1 MHAGIRFWNNPL
13 INQKRPNSHMTS
25 THSYSIDL
33 LTKHYFVFLY
43 LGVGY
48 NVLSHVFKSKT
59 QSALVLFT
67 LACKCLHLFGN
78 HIRCFQRLRGA
89 RVCFVPANW
98 LAANKLF
105 NSIMIG
111 ALHIF
116 HLVMYWKDI
125 TRDDLFHHLLFV
137 TFNQCAQFYPI
148 LSGWK
153 VYQWGSALNAI
164 NFFACGL
171 PGGLDYFFLGL
182 TKIGKMQR
190 LTHKR
195 LQAVINVWLR
205 CPGIF
210 SSVSISLF
218 ESYRNYKNVPFSGVV
233 IAHVCFVLIGYNA
246 IHYMERVVLSAGG
259 T

>member
-1 MHAGIRFWNNPL
+1 MASVPSSFATRYISSQTLSTNPDQPKSNEQPHGIHHRMYRLAGEALFRLFCIR
-13 INQKRPNSHMTS
+13 
-25 THSYSIDL
+25 
-33 LTKHYFVFLY
+33 
-43 LGVGY
+43 VGY
-48 NVLSHVFKSKT
+48 VLSRVFKTKT
-59 QSALVLFT
+59 RKRTGT
-67 LACKCLHLFGN
+67 LHSLDIYLFGN
-78 HIRCFQRLRGA
+78 YIDVFNVFGA
-89 RVCFVPANW
+89 EYA
-98 LAANKLF
+98 LF
-105 NSIMIG
+105 RPIGLPPINYSNSIMIG

-116 HLVMYWKDI
+116 HLVMYSKDI

-210 SSVSISLF
+210 SSVKYI
-218 ESYRNYKNVPFSGVV
+218 
-233 IAHVCFVLIGYNA
+233 FV
-246 IHYMERVVLSAGG
+246 
-259 T
+259 

>member
-1 MHAGIRFWNNPL
+1 MA
-13 INQKRPNSHMTS
+13 S

-33 LTKHYFVFLY
+33 LVKHYFVCFCI

-48 NVLSHVFKSKT
+48 NVLSRVFKIKDTKAHWYFLHSLANAYICSVT
-59 QSALVLFT
+59 IYDVFNVFMEPEYALFRPIDLPPI
-67 LACKCLHLFGN
+67 N
-78 HIRCFQRLRGA
+78 YS
-89 RVCFVPANW
+89 
-98 LAANKLF
+98 

-153 VYQWGSALNAI
+153 VYQWGSSLNAI
-164 NFFACGL
+164 NFFTCGL

-195 LQAVINVWLR
+195 LQVVINVWLR

-246 IHYMERVVLSAGG
+246 IHYMERVVLSAGRNLKDFKG
-259 T
+259 TS